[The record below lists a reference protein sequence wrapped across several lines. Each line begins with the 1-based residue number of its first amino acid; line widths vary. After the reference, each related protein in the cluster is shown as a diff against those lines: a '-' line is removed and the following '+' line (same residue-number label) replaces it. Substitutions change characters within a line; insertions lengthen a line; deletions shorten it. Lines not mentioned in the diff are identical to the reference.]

1 MRRIKKKMYNTS
13 TVHEA
18 YGHQRQSAKPIPE
31 VCFERSQEVNALL
44 QEAWQLKHKEAERR
58 ESNRLSQQASRE
70 RKALGVYVSPEAAL
84 RAELEATK
92 RTLFE
97 TQEKLKES
105 LQESKRVIEGLHRS
119 QNVLKQELEEQHN
132 EAEKSLRE
140 FLQEINNRFAS
151 LKFTLAIPVVGK
163 GSAVQ
168 QCNNMRQEYLTDVE
182 WFQARFAKE
191 LKSFTGGRRRLLRRS
206 SPF

>member
-84 RAELEATK
+84 RAELESTK
-92 RTLFE
+92 LE
-97 TQEKLKES
+97 LQKTQEELK
-105 LQESKRVIEGLHRS
+105 H
-119 QNVLKQELEEQHN
+119 LKSENERILVAYIKGQSTLERELEERHKDFLNDIN
-132 EAEKSLRE
+132 EK
-140 FLQEINNRFAS
+140 FAS

>member
-1 MRRIKKKMYNTS
+1 MYNTS
-13 TVHEA
+13 TALEA
-18 YGHQRQSAKPIPE
+18 YSHQRQSAEHIPE

-58 ESNRLSQQASRE
+58 ENNRLSQQASRE
-70 RKALGVYVSPEAAL
+70 RKAMGVYVSPEAAL

-97 TQEKLKES
+97 TQEKLKQS
-105 LQESKRVIEGLHRS
+105 LQDFERVIEGLRRS
-119 QNVLKQELEEQHN
+119 QDVLKQELEEQHN

-151 LKFTLAIPVVGK
+151 LKFTLATPIAGK
-163 GSAVQ
+163 GAVA
-168 QCNNMRQEYLTDVE
+168 QCSKMRQEYLNDVE